1 MDASSY
7 CFPVFKGLQK
17 PLEFMG
23 LRGRFMML
31 AAVVAGVAFLG
42 YCIGAFCFGQ
52 WAGLGSCL
60 VLAGSGLGYIFLKQ
74 KQGLHDKKKSNDIL
88 IYHYLFIRK

>member
-1 MDASSY
+1 MDASRY

-31 AAVVAGVAFLG
+31 AAVVAGAAFLG
-42 YCIGAFCFGQ
+42 YCIGSFCFGQ

-60 VLAGSGLGYIFLKQ
+60 VLGGSGLGYIFLKQ
-74 KQGLHDKKKSNDIL
+74 KQGLHDKKKSNDTL